1 MVLIR
6 SRTRASPRLAIFSGG
21 SASLNRAG
29 VALLTPA
36 SVACADSTTATRSV
50 NGLMY
55 CNSPRGF
62 GLAAA
67 KRRNAS
73 STSALVHCGSSPWA
87 ASLSALPR
95 ALAFLTRAALPLR
108 AAFILCPAVGLV
120 FRLVFLC
127 TMFLYTERHDQRQER
142 RQRRRR
148 HFGRRQNILGFDHA
162 APLAQS
168 EGLSHLHAL
177 PRRPELYFRNKLR
190 ADGRVAGMRL
200 LRARRGARLH
210 RVPRQLSHRARL

>member
-6 SRTRASPRLAIFSGG
+6 SGTRPSPSAPIFSGV

-50 NGLMY
+50 NGLID

-73 STSALVHCGSSPWA
+73 SISAVVHCSSSPCA

-95 ALAFLTRAALPLR
+95 AFVPLTRAALPLR
-108 AAFILCPAVGLV
+108 AAFILCRAIGLIFCLV
-120 FRLVFLC
+120 LCLVFLR
-127 TMFLYTERHDQRQER
+127 TMFLYNDRHDQRQD
-142 RQRRRR
+142 RQRR
-148 HFGRRQNILGFDHA
+148 Q
-162 APLAQS
+162 
-168 EGLSHLHAL
+168 E
-177 PRRPELYFRNKLR
+177 
-190 ADGRVAGMRL
+190 
-200 LRARRGARLH
+200 
-210 RVPRQLSHRARL
+210 